1 MWCPASTPFRPS
13 LDRTR
18 PAARKKTKQ
27 LESEVEDGA
36 RCLAEAAQAR
46 RTLLEQ
52 GWSTCP
58 TWSALLDGARPARQW
73 HLVRGLAARLAV
85 PRIADPYRTLSRS
98 RAPAL
103 LATQFPC
110 IAPLPGRAAC
120 RPLAHRHTVRH
131 GHQHPA
137 TSHAGCL
144 EASLAPASACCPDV
158 VEPWMLS
165 ATMPSLAREQAC
177 WPDEPKSSSV
187 PGPAWREPKVRSCQ
201 QAVARPHDRG
211 RHPSK
216 RSPVYSRRLV
226 YGATADGGALCCDA
240 TLVSPLTRTG
250 HPHPCTIEVDGLHAP

>member
-1 MWCPASTPFRPS
+1 MARAVLRKRRKHVAPYLSKAGAHASR
-13 LDRTR
+13 
-18 PAARKKTKQ
+18 
-27 LESEVEDGA
+27 GA
-36 RCLAEAAQAR
+36 RF
-46 RTLLEQ
+46 
-52 GWSTCP
+52 STEP
-58 TWSALLDGARPARQW
+58 ARPASGTW
-73 HLVRGLAARLAV
+73 CGGLAARLAV

-103 LATQFPC
+103 LATLVSRALLRSQAGPHAGPWLTAIPC
-110 IAPLPGRAAC
+110 DTATNIPPQAMQVALRHRLRLPLP
-120 RPLAHRHTVRH
+120 V
-131 GHQHPA
+131 
-137 TSHAGCL
+137 
-144 EASLAPASACCPDV
+144 CPDV

-226 YGATADGGALCCDA
+226 YGATANGGALCCDA
-240 TLVSPLTRTG
+240 TLVFPPYQNGSPASM
-250 HPHPCTIEVDGLHAP
+250 HH

>member
-1 MWCPASTPFRPS
+1 MPLGDCGIRPGHYE
-13 LDRTR
+13 D
-18 PAARKKTKQ
+18 AA
-27 LESEVEDGA
+27 EH
-36 RCLAEAAQAR
+36 AR
-46 RTLLEQ
+46 RN
-52 GWSTCP
+52 GRCGSGP
-58 TWSALLDGARPARQW
+58 
-73 HLVRGLAARLAV
+73 
-85 PRIADPYRTLSRS
+85 LSRS
-98 RAPAL
+98 HAPTL
-103 LATQFPC
+103 LAAQF
-110 IAPLPGRAAC
+110 ARAAALHVLPSGAARRC
-120 RPLAHRHTVRH
+120 MAHRHTVRH

-226 YGATADGGALCCDA
+226 YGATANGGALCCDA
-240 TLVSPLTRTG
+240 TLVFPPYQNGSPASM
-250 HPHPCTIEVDGLHAP
+250 HH